1 MAMADLSRRAAVAV
15 VALLVVLPVIYRG
28 GWLMGALA
36 AALAMLGTREF
47 CLLARR
53 TGVRPFTR
61 MAMAITAA
69 LVLAA
74 TAEPFFTG
82 FAPLALTVV
91 MGATVVLF
99 VAAVRARNVT
109 DKPLASVCSTLTAP
123 LYVGGGLCFAVLLRH
138 LPDTGVA
145 VRAPGPLE
153 GPLLLLFPLAV
164 TWAGDIVAYFA
175 GSLWGRRR
183 LFPTVSPGKTLE
195 GTVAGILAAGAA
207 GLFFAMA
214 AAEPF
219 VLLGVGPGWLVGIAL
234 LIGAGGL
241 AGDLAVS
248 LLKREAGVKDTGS
261 MLPGHGGVLDRLDAV
276 LVTLPLAYAA
286 LRFAGSVSP

>member
-1 MAMADLSRRAAVAV
+1 MAMADLPRRALVAV
-15 VALLVVLPVIYRG
+15 TALLVVLPVIYRG

-53 TGVRPFTR
+53 SGARPFTGT
-61 MAMAITAA
+61 AMAIAAA

-82 FAPLALTVV
+82 FAPLALTVLL
-91 MGATVVLF
+91 GTAIVLPI
-99 VAAVRARNVT
+99 AAVRARGVA
-109 DKPLASVCSTLTAP
+109 DKPLASICSTLMAA

-138 LPDTGVA
+138 LPETGVA
-145 VRAPGPLE
+145 VRAAGPLE
-153 GPLLLLFPLAV
+153 GPLVLLFPLVV
-164 TWAGDIVAYFA
+164 TWVGDIAAYIA
-175 GSLWGRRR
+175 GSLWGHRR
-183 LFPTVSPGKTLE
+183 LLPAVSPGKTVE
-195 GTVAGILAAGAA
+195 GTVAGILTAGAA
-207 GLFFAMA
+207 GLFFATG

-219 VLLGVGPGWLVGIAL
+219 VLLGVEPGWLPGIAL
-234 LIGAGGL
+234 LIGVGGL

-248 LLKREAGVKDTGS
+248 LLKREAGVKDAGAL
-261 MLPGHGGVLDRLDAV
+261 LPGHGGVLDRLDSV

-286 LRFAGSVSP
+286 LQLAGSVSP